1 MTQAPEA
8 NDNNPFRQPEGYHA
22 LRFIVPQS
30 ALEMAD
36 AAFEDVSVS
45 LSSFEAD
52 AEGTIWQVEVL
63 TEEPLEVAEIEA
75 RLAKL
80 SADGAFDQPQY
91 ETAYLQ
97 QRDWVSEVQK
107 SFPPIRSGR
116 FFVYGS
122 HYQDDLPENVTPIL
136 IDAGMA
142 FGSGEHETTSTCLQ
156 ALDDLG
162 NGRDFN
168 RLLDM
173 GCGSGILAIAMAKIW
188 KKQVVAADIDPIA
201 VAVTE
206 ENAKRNQEAD
216 KLICCISDGYDNAV
230 IGKRAPYDLI
240 VANILARP
248 LVELAPE
255 LAKHLA
261 EDGVAVLSGLLDRQE
276 AEVLAAHEAQG
287 LFLQKRY
294 PQNGWHTLV
303 ISRKA

>member
-1 MTQAPEA
+1 
-8 NDNNPFRQPEGYHA
+8 
-22 LRFIVPQS
+22 
-30 ALEMAD
+30 
-36 AAFEDVSVS
+36 
-45 LSSFEAD
+45 
-52 AEGTIWQVEVL
+52 
-63 TEEPLEVAEIEA
+63 
-75 RLAKL
+75 
-80 SADGAFDQPQY
+80 
-91 ETAYLQ
+91 LQ

-122 HYQDDLPENVTPIL
+122 HYTDDIPAEATPIL

-156 ALDDLG
+156 ALDELG
-162 NGRDFN
+162 QSRDFN

-188 KKQVVAADIDPIA
+188 DHKVIAADIDPVA
-201 VAVTE
+201 VSVTE
-206 ENAKRNQEAD
+206 ENAKRNQEDD
-216 KLICCISDGYDNAV
+216 KLICCISDGYENAV

-276 AEVLAAHEAQG
+276 AEVLEAHAAQG
-287 LFLQKRY
+287 LFLTKRY

-303 ISRKA
+303 LSRKN